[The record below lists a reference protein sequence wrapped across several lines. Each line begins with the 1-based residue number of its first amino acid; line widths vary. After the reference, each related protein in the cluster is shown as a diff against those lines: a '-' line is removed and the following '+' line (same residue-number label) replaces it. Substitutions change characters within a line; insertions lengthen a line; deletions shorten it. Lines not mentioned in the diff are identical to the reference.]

1 VDGPGAY
8 KENAVLTQS
17 RGRIVVMLYEGAIK
31 FLHQAIQA
39 IEDGDHKAKAGFLG
53 RAMDII
59 WELDNCLDIEAGGE
73 IAQNLRSLYGFMRRH
88 LLDAAIKRDP
98 QRIRDVIACLEDLNE
113 GWKAVT
119 T

>member
-1 VDGPGAY
+1 VDGPTAY

-17 RGRIVVMLYEGAIK
+17 RGRIVVMLYDGAIK
-31 FLHQAIQA
+31 FLHQAIA
-39 IEDGDHKAKAGFLG
+39 GIEQNDHEAKAKFLG
-53 RAMDII
+53 KAMDII
-59 WELDNCLDIEAGGE
+59 WELDNCLDVEAGGE
-73 IAQNLRSLYGFMRRH
+73 VAGNLRALYGFMRRH
-88 LLDAAIKRDP
+88 LLDASIKQDP